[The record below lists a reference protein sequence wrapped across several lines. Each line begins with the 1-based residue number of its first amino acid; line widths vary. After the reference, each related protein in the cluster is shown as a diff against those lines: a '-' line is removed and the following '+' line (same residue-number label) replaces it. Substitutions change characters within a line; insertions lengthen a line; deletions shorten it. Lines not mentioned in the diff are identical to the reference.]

1 MFLFNLY
8 KFTFHSGLFEHG
20 FIYVCVYVCVF
31 VLCIYEFI
39 INKNHFY
46 LLTLTNAVWNKT
58 QSQSKVFVITSLYY
72 HGVLHLVSAIRG
84 NGTMVVCLLV
94 GSFVH
99 FLYKYFVFVQ
109 FMPDSCH
116 LWEFICIYLVV
127 VVFVSLV
134 VVCFLFLCFCLLLS

>member
-1 MFLFNLY
+1 MERVRKCKYLFLFNLY

-20 FIYVCVYVCVF
+20 FIYVCVYVYVF

-46 LLTLTNAVWNKT
+46 LLTLTNAVENKT
-58 QSQSKVFVITSLYY
+58 QSRSKVFVITSLYY

-94 GSFVH
+94 GSFISCTSI
-99 FLYKYFVFVQ
+99 LYSYNLCLTAVIYENLFVF
-109 FMPDSCH
+109 
-116 LWEFICIYLVV
+116 I
-127 VVFVSLV
+127 
-134 VVCFLFLCFCLLLS
+134 